1 MNKLILIYGCFLKAF
16 IREPTQFKKG
26 DMFNEFW

>member
-1 MNKLILIYGCFLKAF
+1 MCKLILIYNCFLKTL

-26 DMFNEFW
+26 DMFNEF